1 MLNTCEGEECLI
13 LDLIEREFMGY
24 IDKRILSNPSIK
36 LGAKFGG
43 IDEDS

>member
-1 MLNTCEGEECLI
+1 MLN
-13 LDLIEREFMGY
+13 LIEREFMGSLTKGSY
-24 IDKRILSNPSIK
+24 LTPSIK